1 VASCTQPFA
10 WRSARHAREVGDVA
24 RMSVAAR
31 TTRPGVGGRVWA
43 ALLGGWAIV
52 TGLAPHVL
60 HHVGPLAGAAL
71 LAGFGGKLLFFALG
85 LALSLPLL
93 RRLYR
98 RFRTLFAPAI
108 AVVVFAVMFSLSN
121 LVIAPLVT
129 GGSEKSPV
137 PGIEQPNDHASH
149 HPEEGK

>member
-1 VASCTQPFA
+1 MS
-10 WRSARHAREVGDVA
+10 DV
-24 RMSVAAR
+24 VAAR
-31 TTRPGVGGRVWA
+31 APRRGVAGRVWA
-43 ALLGGWAIV
+43 ALLGGWGIV

-71 LAGFGGKLLFFALG
+71 LAGFGGKLLFFTLG
-85 LALSLPLL
+85 LVLSLPLL

-98 RFRTLFAPAI
+98 RFRTLLAPAI
-108 AVVVFAVMFSLSN
+108 AVVVFAAMFTLST

-129 GGSEKSPV
+129 GGSEKSPA

-149 HPEEGK
+149 HSGGGK